1 MYRGLYSF
9 FNTAPSTRVQNLASK
24 DINNKL
30 ESLETFYTKIVK
42 PQVSLTGLFR
52 NNKERYIERMEE
64 TATTPTSAPTE
75 AETKTTTTSK
85 SAEAAKLPDK
95 FKLGGVDYEGL
106 GPKNADEQLRNFF
119 GMFMMLLGDL
129 KQKKLVTVEEFFNS
143 FIEYMNN
150 IYKEYGFELFDTYD
164 KEIDT
169 LRFKATYGTT
179 IKQTHLTQLSMAL
192 SAAGEDY
199 AKKSFSD
206 YFKDWFDQWWIENV
220 YTDVDTSLCLKLM
233 YHIYNFSNLFDG
245 TFMEGYYEKYPKI
258 SESLK
263 KLLNYKLIDAQ
274 VYLDSINGPLEMKKA
289 KYEEFKKLY
298 NDTKKQLEIREPAV
312 ENRKVKIK
320 EEKERLE
327 KALES
332 MSDANKILD
341 TQNQIFTLDGEREA
355 LNMEIKDL
363 ESTIDNAKTNMDNM
377 SKIIN
382 GQGGS
387 LESMENNLEVIKL
400 LTEANEKIAK
410 LVEELLQYDIFK
422 LHNYLINI
430 EDVMTGG
437 GGEDA
442 ANAKLELQ
450 KWAEDLIKDDR
461 NYYFDQYG
469 VLLLPYDIRILLETG
484 DISGHDFVP
493 EKMKYISEVEITDT
507 FRWDKNGD
515 DVINKVYEILQI
527 YVEYYTKIVNLI
539 YFSDEN
545 KENMPFKYEFTD
557 LNKYLEKI
565 DEEYEKN
572 CGEES
577 DMGKAEKSER
587 AILRG
592 EEERIKV
599 TSGIAVENEDASS
612 TGTPETPSETPKTSS
627 PETPPS
633 EPQPDVIENPG
644 PTLVSDPPAPKTPS
658 TPAPE
663 PEPESSNTTMIII
676 IVVVVVIVVIG
687 IGVGIFLVMRSKK
700 KKHHDNEEGYEGM
713 DGEQN
718 YDEGSENQ
726 GYDDDNENQN
736 YDDTTDNYNE
746 NQGYDNQNYDAND
759 NSEND
764 YNGNYTDDN
773 NDNYTDTQQ
782 QQTIQT

>member
-85 SAEAAKLPDK
+85 SVEADKLPNK

-106 GPKNADEQLRNFF
+106 GPETADEHLRNFF

-169 LRFKATYGTT
+169 LRFKATMGTT

-206 YFKDWFDQWWIENV
+206 YFKDWLEQWCIENV
-220 YTDVDTSLCLKLM
+220 YTDVDTSLCLKLI
-233 YHIYNFSNLFDG
+233 YHNYNLSKLFDG
-245 TFMEGYYEKYPKI
+245 TFMEGYYEKNPKI

-263 KLLNYKLIDAQ
+263 KLLNYKLLDAQ
-274 VYLDSINGPLEMKKA
+274 IYLDSINGPLEMKKA

-298 NDTKKQLEIREPAV
+298 NDTKKQLETREPAV
-312 ENRKVKIK
+312 ENRKIKIK

-422 LHNYLINI
+422 LHNYLINLEGASS
-430 EDVMTGG
+430 ED
-437 GGEDA
+437 EE
-442 ANAKLELQ
+442 NAKLELQ
-450 KWAEDLIKDDR
+450 KWAEELIKDDR

-484 DISGHDFVP
+484 DVSGHDFVP
-493 EKMKYISEVEITDT
+493 ENMKYISEVEITDT

-515 DVINKVYEILQI
+515 DLINKVYEILQI
-527 YVEYYTKIVNLI
+527 YVAYYTKIVNLI

-545 KENMPFKYEFTD
+545 KENMLFKYEFTD

-565 DEEYEKN
+565 DEEYEKS

-577 DMGKAEKSER
+577 SMGKAEKSER
-587 AILRG
+587 AILTG

-599 TSGIAVENEDASS
+599 TSGIAVENENVDESSKSGSS
-612 TGTPETPSETPKTSS
+612 TPSSSTPKSETPSNSS
-627 PETPPS
+627 PETS
-633 EPQPDVIENPG
+633 SSGLQPGVIENPG
-644 PTLVSDPPAPKTPS
+644 PTMVSDTPKPKTPS

-663 PEPESSNTTMIII
+663 PVVEETESSNTTMIII
-676 IVVVVVIVVIG
+676 IVIVVVIVIIG
-687 IGVGIFLVMRSKK
+687 IGVGVFLVMRSKK
-700 KKHHDNEEGYEGM
+700 NKKYSDNEEDYENM
-713 DGEQN
+713 DAE
-718 YDEGSENQ
+718 Q
-726 GYDDDNENQN
+726 GYDDNQA
-736 YDDTTDNYNE
+736 YDDNSE
-746 NQGYDNQNYDAND
+746 SENQNYDAND
-759 NSEND
+759 NSENVNETGNENETD
-764 YNGNYTDDN
+764 VNYTD
-773 NDNYTDTQQ
+773 NYIDDTQQ
-782 QQTIQT
+782 QQTVQT

>member
-30 ESLETFYTKIVK
+30 ESLETFYTKLVK
-42 PQVSLTGLFR
+42 PNTSLTGLFR
-52 NNKERYIERMEE
+52 NNKERYIERMEK
-64 TATTPTSAPTE
+64 TKTTPTSAPTE
-75 AETKTTTTSK
+75 AETKTTTISK

-106 GPKNADEQLRNFF
+106 GPQNADEQLRNFF

-220 YTDVDTSLCLKLM
+220 YTDVDTSLCLKLI
-233 YHIYNFSNLFDG
+233 YHNYNLSKLFDG

-298 NDTKKQLEIREPAV
+298 EDTKKQLEIREPAV

-437 GGEDA
+437 GGEDE

-507 FRWDKNGD
+507 FKWDKNGD
-515 DVINKVYEILQI
+515 DVLNKLNEILQI
-527 YVEYYTKIVNLI
+527 YVAYYTKIVNLI

-545 KENMPFKYEFTD
+545 KENMLFKYEFTD

-565 DEEYEKN
+565 DEEYEKS

-577 DMGKAEKSER
+577 SMGKAEKSER
-587 AILRG
+587 AILTG

-599 TSGIAVENEDASS
+599 TSGIAVENENVDESSKSGSS
-612 TGTPETPSETPKTSS
+612 TPSPSTPKSETPSNSS
-627 PETPPS
+627 PETS
-633 EPQPDVIENPG
+633 SSGLQPGVIENPG
-644 PTLVSDPPAPKTPS
+644 PTLVSDKPKPKTPS

-663 PEPESSNTTMIII
+663 PAVESESSNTTMIII

-700 KKHHDNEEGYEGM
+700 KKYHDNEEGYEEGYEGI
-713 DGEQN
+713 DGEQD
-718 YDEGSENQ
+718 YDGSENQ
-726 GYDDDNENQN
+726 VYDDDNE
-736 YDDTTDNYNE
+736 
-746 NQGYDNQNYDAND
+746 NQNYDAND

-764 YNGNYTDDN
+764 YNDNYTDDTN
-773 NDNYTDTQQ
+773 ENYTDIQQ
-782 QQTIQT
+782 QQTVQT

>member
-30 ESLETFYTKIVK
+30 ESLETFYTKMIK

-64 TATTPTSAPTE
+64 TATTPTPTKTE
-75 AETKTTTTSK
+75 AETETTTTKTTAIPSTETE
-85 SAEAAKLPDK
+85 SLPNK
-95 FKLGGVDYEGL
+95 FKLGDVDYEGL
-106 GPKNADEQLRNFF
+106 GPETADEQLRNFF
-119 GMFMMLLGDL
+119 GIFMMLLGDL

-143 FIEYMNN
+143 FIAYMNN

-169 LRFKATYGTT
+169 LRYKATMGTSV
-179 IKQTHLTQLSMAL
+179 KQTHLTQLSMAL

-206 YFKDWFDQWWIENV
+206 YFKDWLDQWCIENV
-220 YTDVDTSLCLKLM
+220 YTDVDTSLCLKFI
-233 YHIYNFSNLFDG
+233 YHNYNLSKLFDG

-263 KLLNYKLIDAQ
+263 KLLNYKLLDAQ
-274 VYLDSINGPLEMKKA
+274 IYLDSINGPLEMKKA

-298 NDTKKQLEIREPAV
+298 EDTKKQLEIREPAV
-312 ENRKVKIK
+312 ENRKKKIK
-320 EEKERLE
+320 EEKEGLE
-327 KALES
+327 KILEGL
-332 MSDANKILD
+332 SDANKILD

-355 LNMEIKDL
+355 LNLEIKDL

-422 LHNYLINI
+422 LHNYVINLVDAGS
-430 EDVMTGG
+430 ED
-437 GGEDA
+437 E
-442 ANAKLELQ
+442 ANARLELQ

-507 FRWDKNGD
+507 FKWDKNGD
-515 DVINKVYEILQI
+515 DVINKLYEILQI
-527 YVEYYTKIVNLI
+527 YVGYYSKIVELI

-565 DEEYEKN
+565 DEEYEKG

-599 TSGIAVENEDASS
+599 TVGNGVENENEDESSKSGSS
-612 TGTPETPSETPKTSS
+612 TPSPSTPKSETPSNSS
-627 PETPPS
+627 PETS
-633 EPQPDVIENPG
+633 SSGLQPGVIENPG
-644 PTLVSDPPAPKTPS
+644 PTLVSDPPKPKTPS

-663 PEPESSNTTMIII
+663 PEPETESSNTTMIII

-687 IGVGIFLVMRSKK
+687 IGVGVFLFMRSKN
-700 KKHHDNEEGYEGM
+700 KKHHDDEEGYEGM
-713 DGEQN
+713 DAEQS
-718 YDEGSENQ
+718 YDDTNENQAYDDTIENQ
-726 GYDDDNENQN
+726 GYDPNENYENVNEDGNGNENDINYSDDNIN
-736 YDDTTDNYNE
+736 
-746 NQGYDNQNYDAND
+746 
-759 NSEND
+759 
-764 YNGNYTDDN
+764 
-773 NDNYTDTQQ
+773 DTQQ
-782 QQTIQT
+782 QQTVQT

>member
-64 TATTPTSAPTE
+64 TATTPTTSAPTE
-75 AETKTTTTSK
+75 AETETTTTSK
-85 SAEAAKLPDK
+85 SVEAAKLPDK

-106 GPKNADEQLRNFF
+106 GPETADTHLRNFF
-119 GMFMMLLGDL
+119 GIFMMLLGDL

-143 FIEYMNN
+143 FIAYMNN

-169 LRFKATYGTT
+169 LRYKATMGTT

-206 YFKDWFDQWWIENV
+206 YFKDWIEQWCIENV

-233 YHIYNFSNLFDG
+233 YNTYKFSNLFDG
-245 TFMEGYYEKYPKI
+245 TFMEGYYEKNPAG

-263 KLLNYKLIDAQ
+263 KLLNYKLLDAQ
-274 VYLDSINGPLEMKKA
+274 IYLDSINGPLEMKKA

-298 NDTKKQLEIREPAV
+298 EDTKKQLETREPAV
-312 ENRKVKIK
+312 ENRKIKIK

-422 LHNYLINI
+422 LHNYLINLEGASS
-430 EDVMTGG
+430 ED
-437 GGEDA
+437 EE
-442 ANAKLELQ
+442 NAKLELQ
-450 KWAEDLIKDDR
+450 KWAEELIKDDR

-484 DISGHDFVP
+484 DVSGHDFVP
-493 EKMKYISEVEITDT
+493 ENMKYISEVEITDT

-515 DVINKVYEILQI
+515 DVLNKLNEIIQI
-527 YVEYYTKIVNLI
+527 YVAYYTKIVNLI

-545 KENMPFKYEFTD
+545 KENMLFKYEFTD

-565 DEEYEKN
+565 DEEYEKS

-577 DMGKAEKSER
+577 SMGKAEKSER
-587 AILRG
+587 AILTG

-599 TSGIAVENEDASS
+599 TSGIAVENENVDESSKSGSS
-612 TGTPETPSETPKTSS
+612 TPSPSTPKSETPSNSS
-627 PETPPS
+627 PETS
-633 EPQPDVIENPG
+633 SSGLQPGVIENPG
-644 PTLVSDPPAPKTPS
+644 PTLVSDTPKPKTPS

-663 PEPESSNTTMIII
+663 PVVEETESSNTTMIII
-676 IVVVVVIVVIG
+676 IVIVVVIVIIG
-687 IGVGIFLVMRSKK
+687 IGVGVFLVMRSKK
-700 KKHHDNEEGYEGM
+700 NKKYSDNEEDYENM
-713 DGEQN
+713 DAE
-718 YDEGSENQ
+718 Q
-726 GYDDDNENQN
+726 GYYDGNDNQDYDDGNENQN
-736 YDDTTDNYNE
+736 YE
-746 NQGYDNQNYDAND
+746 NQNYNTND

-764 YNGNYTDDN
+764 YNDNYTDDN
-773 NDNYTDTQQ
+773 NDNYTEIQQ

>member
-30 ESLETFYTKIVK
+30 ESLETFYTKMVK

-64 TATTPTSAPTE
+64 TATTPTSTPTKTETTPTE
-75 AETKTTTTSK
+75 AETETTITSK

-106 GPKNADEQLRNFF
+106 GPKNADTNLRNFF
-119 GMFMMLLGDL
+119 GIFMILLGDL

-143 FIEYMNN
+143 FIAYMNN

-206 YFKDWFDQWWIENV
+206 YFKDWFKQWCLENQF
-220 YTDVDTSLCLKLM
+220 TSTDTSLCLKLS
-233 YHIYNFSNLFDG
+233 YIQFNLSKLFEG
-245 TFMEGYYEKYPKI
+245 TFMESYYENNCF
-258 SESLK
+258 SDTGESLK
-263 KLLNYKLIDAQ
+263 KLLNYKLLDAQ
-274 VYLDSINGPLEMKKA
+274 IYLDSINGPLEMKKA

-298 NDTKKQLEIREPAV
+298 EDTKKQLEIREPAV

-332 MSDANKILD
+332 MSDANQILD
-341 TQNQIFTLDGEREA
+341 TQNRIFTLDGEREA

-387 LESMENNLEVIKL
+387 LESMENNFEVIKL

-422 LHNYLINI
+422 LHSYLITTESENDKA
-430 EDVMTGG
+430 E
-437 GGEDA
+437 
-442 ANAKLELQ
+442 NAKLELQ

-507 FRWDKNGD
+507 FKWDKNGD
-515 DVINKVYEILQI
+515 DLLNKLNEILQI

-545 KENMPFKYEFTD
+545 KENMTFKYEFTD

-577 DMGKAEKSER
+577 NMGKMQKSAR
-587 AILRG
+587 ASLTG
-592 EEERIKV
+592 EEEDEIE
-599 TSGIAVENEDASS
+599 VENEDESSKSGSS
-612 TGTPETPSETPKTSS
+612 TPSTPKSETPSNSPPETSS
-627 PETPPS
+627 S
-633 EPQPDVIENPG
+633 GLQPGVIENPG
-644 PTLVSDPPAPKTPS
+644 PTLVSDTPKPKTPS

-663 PEPESSNTTMIII
+663 PVVETESSNTTMIII
-676 IVVVVVIVVIG
+676 IVIVVVIVVIG
-687 IGVGIFLVMRSKK
+687 IGVGVFLFMRSKN
-700 KKHHDNEEGYEGM
+700 KKHHDDEEGYEGM
-713 DGEQN
+713 DVEQGYDDGNDNQN
-718 YDEGSENQ
+718 YDDTNDNSNENQ
-726 GYDDDNENQN
+726 GYDD
-736 YDDTTDNYNE
+736 
-746 NQGYDNQNYDAND
+746 DNQNYDAND

-764 YNGNYTDDN
+764 YNDN
-773 NDNYTDTQQ
+773 TNDNYTDIQQ